1 MDKLLAWLWALSF
14 VCLLLELIPRTADSR
29 SVVPKFLF
37 CDRYMYLY
45 CCEPNSHSRVCP
57 VRSDVA

>member
-45 CCEPNSHSRVCP
+45 WCEPDSSSRVCP
-57 VRSDVA
+57 V